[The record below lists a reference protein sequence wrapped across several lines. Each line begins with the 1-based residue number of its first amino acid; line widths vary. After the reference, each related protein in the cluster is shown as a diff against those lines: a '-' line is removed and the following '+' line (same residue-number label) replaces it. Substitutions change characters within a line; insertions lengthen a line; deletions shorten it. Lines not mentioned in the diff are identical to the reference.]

1 MTNEQIIADIES
13 GATALG
19 IEYGSTRI
27 KAVLVGSDNEP
38 IAIGAFDWENSLVDG
53 YWTYSEEE
61 IFTDEFKGRVF
72 VPGLYERM
80 VERYRRG

>member
-1 MTNEQIIADIES
+1 MPFLRAMDAIFTDW
-13 GATALG
+13 
-19 IEYGSTRI
+19 
-27 KAVLVGSDNEP
+27 KAEP
-38 IAIGAFDWENSLVDG
+38 
-53 YWTYSEEE
+53 YSEEE